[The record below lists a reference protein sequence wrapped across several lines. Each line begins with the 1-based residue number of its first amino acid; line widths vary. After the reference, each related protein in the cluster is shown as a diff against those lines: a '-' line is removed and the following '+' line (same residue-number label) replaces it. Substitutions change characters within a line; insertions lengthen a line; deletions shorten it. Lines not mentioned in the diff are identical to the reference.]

1 MGFSIIV
8 IMNRFSLYAKLFL
21 INFCLFVFSYILNFS
36 DFASIINFVCFL
48 LSLLYFAFSLEV
60 EPRQATLKIPEVHN
74 FYKSRQNSYGNLI
87 GILFSILSFA
97 FFILNFYFSLSLGIT
112 VVVLWALS
120 IPLIYV
126 TIALTEYRVRKE
138 KSLDYLKL
146 VFKSEDPLIL
156 KKMVNEFESSKSSE
170 LKDLQ
175 NFSDYP
181 PLLLEK
187 VSKVYYNYINNDVV
201 LTSEEIEE
209 INRLYK

>member
-1 MGFSIIV
+1 
-8 IMNRFSLYAKLFL
+8 MNRFSLYTKLFL
-21 INFCLFVFSYILNFS
+21 LNFCLFVFSYIFNFS

-60 EPRQATLKIPEVHN
+60 EPKQATLKIPEVHN

-97 FFILNFYFSLSLGIT
+97 FFVLNFYFSLSLGVT
-112 VVVLWALS
+112 VVLLWAFS

-126 TIALTEYRVRKE
+126 AIVFTQLKIRKE
-138 KSLDYLKL
+138 NSLDYLKL
-146 VFKSEDPLIL
+146 VFKSENPLTL
-156 KKMVNEFESSKSSE
+156 KNMVIDFESSKSSKLE
-170 LKDLQ
+170 DLQ

-181 PLLLEK
+181 PLLLK
-187 VSKVYYNYINNDVV
+187 QVSKVYYNYINNDVV